1 MRTVLTGR
9 SLWLDQ
15 LSPQPQRPTLN
26 GSLEAD
32 VVVVGGGFT
41 GLWTAYYLKQLNPSL
56 SVVVVERHHVGFG
69 ASGRN
74 GGWVVAEFACGLDK
88 YAAMSSHDEA
98 LRLVREL
105 HASVDEI
112 GSRYVSA
119 IAWKMPMYRRKKS
132 SFNMPAGNCWSSH
145 SGSRLIARPPGGL
158 RTRRANSSAA
168 E

>member
-15 LSPQPQRPTLN
+15 LSPQPQRPALN

-41 GLWTAYYLKQLNPSL
+41 GLWTAYYLKQLDPSL

-74 GGWVVAEFACGLDK
+74 GGWVVAEF
-88 YAAMSSHDEA
+88 
-98 LRLVREL
+98 V
-105 HASVDEI
+105 
-112 GSRYVSA
+112 
-119 IAWKMPMYRRKKS
+119 
-132 SFNMPAGNCWSSH
+132 
-145 SGSRLIARPPGGL
+145 
-158 RTRRANSSAA
+158 RTRQIRRDVEPRRGISARS
-168 E
+168 

>member
-1 MRTVLTGR
+1 MLTGR

-15 LSPQPQRPTLN
+15 LSPLPQRPALN

-41 GLWTAYYLKQLNPSL
+41 GLWTAYYLKQLDPSL

-74 GGWVVAEFACGLDK
+74 GGWVVAEFACGLDT
-88 YAAMSSHDEA
+88 YAAMSSHDQA
-98 LRLVREL
+98 FRLVREL

-112 GSRYVSA
+112 GRV
-119 IAWKMPMYRRKKS
+119 
-132 SFNMPAGNCWSSH
+132 
-145 SGSRLIARPPGGL
+145 
-158 RTRRANSSAA
+158 TRA
-168 E
+168 EGIGCGFHKG